1 MEALAVL
8 EKKITDLVT
17 LANTLRVENV
27 QLAKENAVLKK
38 KVEGLE
44 SLSLESV
51 KESEHEREITRLMVD
66 SLIQNIDAVVGH
78 ER

>member
-8 EKKITDLVT
+8 EKKISDLVD
-17 LANTLRVENV
+17 LASALRVENAR
-27 QLAKENAVLKK
+27 LAEENGVLKK

-44 SLSLESV
+44 SLSLEHTQ
-51 KESEHEREITRLMVD
+51 ESEHEREITKLMVD

-78 ER
+78 GQ